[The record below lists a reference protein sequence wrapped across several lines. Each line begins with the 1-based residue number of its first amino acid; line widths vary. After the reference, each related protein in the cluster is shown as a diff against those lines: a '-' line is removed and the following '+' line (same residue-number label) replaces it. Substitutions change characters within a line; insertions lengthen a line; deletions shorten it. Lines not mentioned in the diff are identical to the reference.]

1 MQTMLVS
8 VRNVFSHVLTAHLQ
22 QFVSTVLLGISWIL
36 IVDVL
41 QHVVIFH
48 ILELM
53 DYASNALMA
62 VRPVWVLFHTVHLV
76 LMELY
81 CSTILVLVHAQ
92 VVITI
97 ILILLARHVLLL
109 AKLVAQDQYAKH
121 VYLLTIYTME
131 QYALAHVLTDIY
143 QWLQAASL
151 VIRLAPLVP

>member
-1 MQTMLVS
+1 
-8 VRNVFSHVLTAHLQ
+8 
-22 QFVSTVLLGISWIL
+22 
-36 IVDVL
+36 
-41 QHVVIFH
+41 
-48 ILELM
+48 M

-62 VRPVWVLFHTVHLV
+62 VRPVWVLFHIVHLV

-151 VIRLAPLVP
+151 VIQLAPLVP